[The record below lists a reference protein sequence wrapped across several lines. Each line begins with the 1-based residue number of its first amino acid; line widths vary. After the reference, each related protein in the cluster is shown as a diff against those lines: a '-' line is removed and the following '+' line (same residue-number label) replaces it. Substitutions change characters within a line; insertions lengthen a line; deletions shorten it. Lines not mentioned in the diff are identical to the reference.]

1 MKLANLKIGVRL
13 SLLGAF
19 FLVTLLLVGITGW
32 SALRSMN
39 ERNAAGFAEA
49 EQLLRAVD
57 NARMAQV
64 DFKIQ
69 VQEWKNMLLRSY
81 DDEHATK
88 YREAFVKAG
97 ASTQDKLNK
106 LHKQM
111 TQLQLDTALV
121 DDAVRLQGEL
131 QQRYV
136 SAFNEYTVGD
146 PASAKGVDAAV
157 KGMDR
162 PPTEQIDKIVAFIQ
176 KAADERMAK
185 VAAQNTSEYERSV
198 FMLLALLVAA
208 VAIGA
213 VIVVMLVRG
222 ITVPLARALDIAR
235 DVADGDLRAEVRSN
249 RQDEIGDLLRAL
261 GTMSGNLARIVTRVR
276 GGTQAIAAA
285 SAEIAHG
292 NADLSAR
299 TEDMAGSLEETA
311 ASMTELTSTVR
322 ANSDNASEA
331 ARLAGQASSVSGRGS
346 ETVAE
351 VVASM
356 GAIGESS
363 GKIAEIIGVIDGIA
377 FQTNILALNAAVEA
391 ARAGEQGRGFAVVA
405 SEVRN
410 LAQRSSSAAKEIREL
425 ITASVAEVGS
435 GRALVDRAGATM
447 REVLTSVEQVTA
459 VVTEISMASTEQQEG
474 IEQIG
479 TAISHI
485 DSVTQQNAALVEQA
499 AAAAESLKQQA
510 RELDEAVAIF
520 KLAA

>member
-19 FLVTLLLVGITGW
+19 FLVTVLLVGLTGW
-32 SALRSMN
+32 SALRDMN
-39 ERNAAGFAEA
+39 QRNAAGFVEA
-49 EQLLRAVD
+49 GRLLAAVD
-57 NARMAQV
+57 TARKAQV

-69 VQEWKNMLLRSY
+69 VQEWKNILLRSH
-81 DDEHATK
+81 DEANMTK
-88 YREAFVKAG
+88 YRDAFVKAG
-97 ASTQDKLNK
+97 DTTTK
-106 LHKQM
+106 
-111 TQLQLDTALV
+111 QLQALKALMTKLQLEPAAV
-121 DDAVRLQGEL
+121 DEAIASRDALQA
-131 QQRYV
+131 RYL
-136 SAFNEYTVGD
+136 AALKEYVVGD
-146 PASAKGVDAAV
+146 PASAKTVDALV

-162 PPTEQIDKIVAFIQ
+162 APTEQIDKIVLYIEKEA
-176 KAADERMAK
+176 ETRMHA
-185 VAAQNTSEYERSV
+185 VEAQNDSVYQRSV
-198 FMLLALLVAA
+198 LLLLVLLVAA
-208 VAIGA
+208 VAIGS
-213 VIVVMLVRG
+213 VIVILLVRG
-222 ITVPLARALDIAR
+222 ITVPLARALVIAR
-235 DVADGDLRAEVRSN
+235 DVADGDLRAEVNSN

-261 GTMSGNLARIVTRVR
+261 GTMSGNLANIVTRVR
-276 GGTQAIAAA
+276 GGTQAIALA
-285 SAEIAHG
+285 SAEIATG
-292 NADLSAR
+292 NADLSSR

-322 ANSDNASEA
+322 QNSDNASEA
-331 ARLAGQASSVSGRGS
+331 ARLAGQASSVSSLGS
-346 ETVAE
+346 KTVAE

-356 GAIGESS
+356 GAIGASS

-425 ITASVAEVGS
+425 ITASVQEVGS

-447 REVLTSVEQVTA
+447 RDVLASVEQVTA
-459 VVTEISMASTEQQEG
+459 VVTEISLASTEQQEG

-479 TAISHI
+479 TAIAHI

-499 AAAAESLKQQA
+499 AAAAESLKAQA
-510 RELDEAVAIF
+510 RELDEAVAVF